1 MTRADYKDEW
11 KWDLSPLCSSKED
24 EKKFFEEISQK
35 IDEYVLKE
43 KSFLE
48 SAQNL
53 YDFLSLDEEI
63 LCKLE
68 RLYVYCKLKN
78 DEDMCDI
85 DAQKSFENAE
95 NLFEKYLVADSS
107 VIPKLLEK
115 GQKEIEDYI
124 AKDKRLEK
132 FARYL
137 REKFKFEGHILSED
151 MEGLLSNINHLFGMP
166 EKAYSYLVSADLKF
180 DSVKTSSGSELE
192 LSEGTYPTLLANP
205 DRKVREEA
213 FTKLH
218 KGYESVKNT
227 LATTLASSIKTDN
240 RIANVRNY
248 KSARAMSLYM
258 DDIDEQIYDNL
269 IDVVKKN
276 AHKSKPYAL
285 LRKRVLGLEEMHSYD
300 TCVPIVKDY
309 ERNFTLEETRKL
321 ITSSLAVLGEDYVDL
336 VNRAFEERWL
346 DLARN
351 DGKYIGG
358 YCTSCY
364 EVHPYILLNF
374 DGTLD
379 SVEGVAHELGHAMQ
393 YYYISESQHYMD
405 TEYPPFVGEVAS
417 QVNEILL
424 CEYMIKNSKD
434 KDEKKYLLDEFI
446 GKFKSS
452 VFNQTRLA
460 DFENRVHEMESR
472 GEVLTAEVF
481 SEEYKKVCEEYSD
494 GEIILDEMGKY
505 TWARLPHFYSSFYVY
520 QYATSYIAALKIAED
535 ILNEKEGA
543 LDNYKKFLTLGRTV
557 SPLESLKLAGV
568 DLNKRET
575 LEIAFDYFEG
585 LIKKLEKLYEE

>member
-1 MTRADYKDEW
+1 MTRSDYKDEW
-11 KWDLSPLCSSKED
+11 KWDLSPLCSSKEE
-24 EKKFFEEISQK
+24 EKKFFEGISHK
-35 IDEYVLKE
+35 IEEYALKE

-48 SAQNL
+48 SAENL

-78 DEDMCDI
+78 DEDMREEE
-85 DAQKSFENAE
+85 AQKSFENAE

-107 VIPKLLEK
+107 VMPKLLAK
-115 GQKEIEDYI
+115 GQKAIEEYI
-124 AKDKRLEK
+124 AQDKRLEK

-137 REKFKFEGHILSED
+137 REKFKFACHTLSED

-180 DSVKTSSGSELE
+180 EPVKTATGEKIE
-192 LSEGTYPTLLANP
+192 VSEGTYPTLLMNP
-205 DRKVREEA
+205 DRKVREDV

-218 KGYESVKNT
+218 EGYESVKNT

-240 RIANVRNY
+240 RIANIRNY
-248 KSARAMSLYM
+248 KSARAMSLYI

-276 AHKSKPYAL
+276 AHKSKVYSL
-285 LRKRVLGLEEMHSYD
+285 LRKRILGLEEMHSYD
-300 TCVPIVKDY
+300 TYVPIVKDF
-309 ERNFTLEETRKL
+309 ERSFTLEETKEL
-321 ITSSLAVLGEDYVDL
+321 ITSSLAVLGEDYVEL

-393 YYYISESQHYMD
+393 YYFIAKNQHFMD

-424 CEYMIKNSKD
+424 YDYMIENSKD
-434 KDEKKYLLDEFI
+434 RDEKKYLIDEFI

-452 VFNQTRLA
+452 VFNQTKLA
-460 DFENRVHEMESR
+460 DFEKRIHDMDSR
-472 GEVLTAEVF
+472 GEALTADVF
-481 SEEYKKVCEEYSD
+481 SDEYKKVCTEYSD
-494 GEIILDEMGKY
+494 GETVLDEMGKY
-505 TWARLPHFYSSFYVY
+505 TWARIPHFYSSFYVY
-520 QYATSYIAALKIAED
+520 QYATSYIAALRIAED
-535 ILNEKEGA
+535 ILNKKDKA
-543 LDNYKKFLTLGRTV
+543 LDNYKKFLTLGSTV
-557 SPLESLKLAGV
+557 SPIESLKIAGV
-568 DLNKRET
+568 DLSKREV
-575 LEIAFDYFEG
+575 LETAFDYFED